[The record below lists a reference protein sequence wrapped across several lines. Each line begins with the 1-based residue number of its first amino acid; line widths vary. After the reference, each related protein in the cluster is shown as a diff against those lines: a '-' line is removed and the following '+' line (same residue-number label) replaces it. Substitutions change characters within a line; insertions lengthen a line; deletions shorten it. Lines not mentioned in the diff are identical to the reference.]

1 MSKHDKTI
9 DALVEDLAPVAV
21 APRPEGLAMLWLLV
35 SLAWVVGVATVSG
48 PVRPGALQQL
58 VEHPRF
64 LAEMAFG
71 LIGITAVIFGV
82 LRSATPGAAVRSL
95 AWLAVVALG
104 LWFSNFLLGFA
115 APTLDSG
122 MLGKRDHCF
131 SETLLYAVPPFV
143 VGAVLLRRLYP
154 LRPVASLV
162 GAGLASGLLPAWFM
176 QLACMYDAAH
186 ILAHHVLPGLLLVPL
201 AGVVALMLQRL
212 GNR

>member
-9 DALVEDLAPVAV
+9 DALVEDLAPVSV
-21 APRPEGLAMLWLLV
+21 APRPEGLAMLWLLA
-35 SLAWVVGVATVSG
+35 SLVWVVGVATVSG

-71 LIGITAVIFGV
+71 LVGIAAVIFAV
-82 LRSATPGAAVRSL
+82 LRSATPGAAVRGL
-95 AWLAVVALG
+95 AWLAAAALG

-115 APTLDSG
+115 QPTLDSG
-122 MLGKRDHCF
+122 MLGKRHHCF
-131 SETLLYAVPPFV
+131 SETLMYAVPPFI
-143 VGAVLLRRLYP
+143 VGAVLLRKLYP

-176 QLACMYDAAH
+176 QLACMYDSAH
-186 ILAHHVLPGLLLVPL
+186 ILTHHVLPGLLIVPL
-201 AGVVALMLQRL
+201 AGAVALVVQRL
-212 GNR
+212 GGR